1 MFRIGR
7 IGWRARIR
15 TVASVCFLGGAV
27 LLNAAPVGAQTGQV
41 SQTELEDLKALIELQ
56 TQQIETQRGLMQAQ
70 QQRLDALE
78 ATTSNLKAV
87 TLSLY
92 DSVSQPAYYQPAVA
106 DGARYGAGSERYAR
120 GGRGYAGGI
129 QPALYRVAPE
139 LGRLMAQDRGYAQ
152 AQAAQAQAPVG
163 EAPAEEQEGRPPAVP
178 ILVERGGVLT
188 RQGTL
193 IIEPSL
199 KYSHSSINRFVFG
212 GIEVADIV
220 LVGQIEA
227 SDADRDSLVA
237 AGTLRYGVTD
247 RIEVEVKVPYVYR
260 SDRVTNLI
268 LPADPDESVTR
279 SATGSNLGDVEFAAH
294 YQLNRGRGG
303 WPFFIANLRVKSDT
317 GDGPFD
323 VPRDTQGV
331 ETELP
336 TGSGFWAVQPSV
348 TAILPTDPAVLFA
361 NLGYIWNIE
370 RDIDKTI
377 PTEFGDQFIG
387 TVDPGDSIGGSFG
400 MSLALNERTSFSLG
414 YKHNYIFKT
423 TTEIGGTEVETQTLQ
438 VGALLFGLSYGLSD
452 TTRLNLNL
460 EVGAT
465 EDAPDVQLTFRVPV
479 SLVLF

>member
-1 MFRIGR
+1 M
-7 IGWRARIR
+7 
-15 TVASVCFLGGAV
+15 SVCFLGGAV

-41 SQTELEDLKALIELQ
+41 SQTDLQDLKALIELQ
-56 TQQIETQRGLMQAQ
+56 RQQIETQQRAVERQQKQIETQRGLMQAQ

-78 ATTSNLKAV
+78 ATTSNLETI

-92 DSVSQPAYYQPAVA
+92 DSVSQPSYYQGPAT
-106 DGARYGAGSERYAR
+106 GSARYGAGSE
-120 GGRGYAGGI
+120 GYAGGI

-152 AQAAQAQAPVG
+152 AQPAQAQAPVG
-163 EAPAEEQEGRPPAVP
+163 EAPAEEQKGRPPAVP

-188 RQGTL
+188 PQGTL
-193 IIEPSL
+193 VIEPSV

-212 GIEVADIV
+212 GIEVADII

-260 SDRVTNLI
+260 SDRVTSLI

-303 WPFFIANLRVKSDT
+303 WPFFVANLRVKSDT

-323 VPRDTQGV
+323 VPRDAQGV

-361 NLGYIWNIE
+361 SLAYIWSIE

-377 PTEFGDQFIG
+377 STEFGDQFIG
-387 TVDPGDSIGGSFG
+387 TVDPGDSIGASFG

-414 YKHNYIFKT
+414 YKHNYILET
-423 TTEIGGTEVETQTLQ
+423 TTEIGGFDVKTQELQ

-452 TTRLNLNL
+452 TARLNVNL